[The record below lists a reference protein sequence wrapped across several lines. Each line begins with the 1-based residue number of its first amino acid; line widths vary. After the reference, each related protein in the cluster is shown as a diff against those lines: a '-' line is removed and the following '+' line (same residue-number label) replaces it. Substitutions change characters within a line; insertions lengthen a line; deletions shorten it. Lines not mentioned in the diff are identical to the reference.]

1 MYYMC
6 SRSGQEL
13 LIELA
18 GLFWLR
24 LKKYATSCQTS
35 SRQTFKQLS
44 TYHVYFC
51 IDLSEIVQ
59 LKKPRI
65 VLKLREFIW
74 CFHVAAR
81 SVLCIYR
88 KIQSREHRAAKR
100 SVSRSMGWEKHRK
113 NAVRCTHVQRI
124 ECVRGLAV
132 RSCSFLLM
140 YILNFITPIYF
151 CFSPK
156 FWKIVSVSM
165 L

>member
-113 NAVRCTHVQRI
+113 NVLH
-124 ECVRGLAV
+124 
-132 RSCSFLLM
+132 M
-140 YILNFITPIYF
+140 YIHSIRH
-151 CFSPK
+151 
-156 FWKIVSVSM
+156 SVQNVYVDWLYVLVRFYSCTY
-165 L
+165 